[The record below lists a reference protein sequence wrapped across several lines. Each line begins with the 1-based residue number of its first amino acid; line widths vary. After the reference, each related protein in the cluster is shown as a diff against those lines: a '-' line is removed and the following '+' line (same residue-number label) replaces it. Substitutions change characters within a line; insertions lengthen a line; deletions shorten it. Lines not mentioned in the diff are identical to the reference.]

1 LPADKEN
8 DSDLTV
14 LKIGQQA
21 FEIDF
26 SGGAQQGGTSEHK
39 EMMDRMYDLPV
50 ARQYPILSLANS
62 TDYYQAQEFSE
73 ADLVYA

>member
-1 LPADKEN
+1 LPAGKEN
-8 DSDLTV
+8 DSDLAV

-21 FEIDF
+21 LEIDF

-50 ARQYPILSLANS
+50 AGNIRCCRWRARPLIIGCRNLAKPGL
-62 TDYYQAQEFSE
+62 Y
-73 ADLVYA
+73 